1 MRKALIVGI
10 NYYGGNKDLNGCVN
24 DAYNLS
30 KVLERN
36 ADGTLNFDVNIM
48 TAVDESTAINRN
60 MLKDKIEE
68 LFNGDSEIAL
78 FYYSGHGYIES
89 TGGYIVTS
97 ECKRG
102 DEGLDLNTLMGIVNN
117 SAAKNKIIILDS
129 CYSGELGNSQYNDS
143 LSVLSEGTTILTA
156 CSREQYAVEDKETGV
171 FTNLLVDA
179 LYGAASNLIG
189 DVTPGSVYAHIDQS
203 LGAWEQRPIFKT
215 NVKEFV
221 SLRKNIPSIS
231 VEDLR
236 KITELFENPSEVFQ
250 LNPTYEPDSDQF
262 VEENGKKFEVLQK
275 YNRVNLVV
283 PVGEKHMYY
292 AAMNSKG
299 CKLTSL
305 GVHYWKLVNKN
316 RI

>member
-10 NYYGGNKDLNGCVN
+10 NYYGGENDLNGCVN
-24 DAYNLS
+24 DAYNI
-30 KVLERN
+30 KTVLERH
-36 ADGTLNFDVNIM
+36 ADGTLNFDVNLM
-48 TAVDESTAINRN
+48 TAVDEETAITKS
-60 MLKDKIEE
+60 MLKDNIKN
-68 LFNGDSEIAL
+68 LFEGDSEIAL
-78 FYYSGHGYIES
+78 LYYSGHGYIES
-89 TGGYIVTS
+89 TGGYLVTS
-97 ECKRG
+97 ECERG
-102 DEGLDLNTLMGIVNN
+102 DEGLDLNQLMTIANHSG
-117 SAAKNKIIILDS
+117 AKNKIIILDS
-129 CYSGELGNSQYNDS
+129 CHSGEIGNMPCSDS
-143 LSVLSEGTTILTA
+143 LSILSEGTTILTA
-156 CSREQYAVEDKETGV
+156 CSKEQYAIESKGTGV

-236 KITELFENPSEVFQ
+236 RITALFEKPSEVFQ
-250 LNPTYEPDSDQF
+250 LDPSYEPDYPNF
-262 VEENGKKFEVLQK
+262 NEENGKKFEVLQK
-275 YNRVNLVV
+275 YNRVNLVI
-283 PVGEKHMYY
+283 PVEEKHMYY

-299 CKLTSL
+299 CKLTPL
-305 GVHYWKLVNKN
+305 GIHYWNLVNRN

>member
-10 NYYGGNKDLNGCVN
+10 NYYKEIKDLNGCVN
-24 DAYNLS
+24 DAYNI
-30 KVLERN
+30 KTVLERN
-36 ADGTLNFDVNIM
+36 ADGTLNFDINLM
-48 TAVDESTAINRN
+48 TAVDEETIITKG
-60 MLKDKIEE
+60 MLKDNIEN
-68 LFNGDSEIAL
+68 LFDGDSEIAL
-78 FYYSGHGYIES
+78 FYYSGHGYVEN
-89 TGGYIVTS
+89 TGGYLVTS
-97 ECKRG
+97 ECHRG
-102 DEGLDLNTLMGIVNN
+102 DDGLDLNHLMTIANN
-117 SAAKNKIIILDS
+117 SRAKNKIIILDS
-129 CYSGELGNSQYNDS
+129 CYAGEVGNLQYNDS
-143 LSVLSEGTTILTA
+143 LSVISEGTTILTA
-156 CSREQYAVEDKETGV
+156 CSKDQYAIESKGTGI

-236 KITELFENPSEVFQ
+236 KIVELFDKPSDIFK
-250 LNPTYEPDSDQF
+250 LDPTFEPDSESF
-262 VEENGKKFEVLQK
+262 IERKKKKFEILQK

-283 PVGEKHMYY
+283 PVEEKHMYY

-299 CKLTSL
+299 CRLTPL
-305 GVHYWKLVNKN
+305 GIHYWNLVNKN